1 MNSIICDNCYKV
13 FLKRLNYL
21 PNELKNIIFKF
32 IPVIKLVNLN
42 HYYYKTYHYY
52 ITCNIQ
58 SRNYQNYITDMI
70 RKDNS
75 LAFYNI
81 LNDIQSIENDFTRRK
96 TYVYKKKNYKHM
108 YDYLLF
114 LCKNYE
120 SNNCKNLLIA
130 QQDLKLKLT

>member
-96 TYVYKKKNYKHM
+96 TYVYKKKIINICMIIYYFYVKIM
-108 YDYLLF
+108 NLIIVKIYLL
-114 LCKNYE
+114 LNK
-120 SNNCKNLLIA
+120 I
-130 QQDLKLKLT
+130 